1 MTQVGDLIW
10 KQFKQLRL
18 IKFVENKS
26 LPILFFLMVFIVVF
40 GHSITMPIRGQIA
53 FGTNFLS
60 EDGTRYAI
68 TMLEMNGKNYDEA
81 CSMVEKKFSQLA
93 KFIEKP
99 EYNVCYQPND
109 KVYSHL
115 YGPRVVFPSLAALIY
130 PLTGINSI
138 LWIPIL
144 IFFLIMVYQFRL
156 AKYLNFSPPAI
167 LLSTFI
173 ALGSK
178 HFIQLSLSTAAT
190 DLILSLLVFLLFFVL
205 VHNLKNSILFITIIF
220 IIILS
225 TFNRQNQFFWIFFSL
240 VIIVLTKIL
249 HLVERRKLYLASGL
263 ILLLQIPSIYITEH
277 FWNSFSIAKQSQLF
291 PVVNEPSNF
300 LINFTRIA
308 AKILITDGATIITKN
323 LSTLVLFLTPVVL
336 FIFLNSSTNNFE
348 KNKLNVKF
356 MFVFL
361 IAVLSGCFANSMI
374 QAVGNTYLRMY
385 LPFMTVSTIPLMYLC
400 DRFIFKKS
408 QNL

>member
-1 MTQVGDLIW
+1 MTQGGELIRR
-10 KQFKQLRL
+10 QFTQLRF
-18 IKFVENKS
+18 IKFVKNKS
-26 LPILFFLMVFIVVF
+26 LPICFFLMVFFVVV

-68 TMLEMNGKNYDEA
+68 TMLEMKGKNYDEA

-99 EYNVCYQPND
+99 EYNVCYQSND

-115 YGPRVVFPSLAALIY
+115 YGPRVVYPSLAALIY

-144 IFFLIMVYQFRL
+144 IFSLIMVYQFRL

-173 ALGSK
+173 ALSSK

-190 DLILSLLVFLLFFVL
+190 DLILSLLVFSLFFVL
-205 VHNLKNSILFITIIF
+205 VHNLKNSILCITIIF

-225 TFNRQNQFFWIFFSL
+225 TLNRQNQFFWIVFSL
-240 VIIVLTKIL
+240 VLIVLTKIL
-249 HLVERRKLYLASGL
+249 HLVQIRKLYLVSGL

-308 AKILITDGATIITKN
+308 TKILITDGATIITKN

-348 KNKLNVKF
+348 KNKLDMKF

-361 IAVLSGCFANSMI
+361 SAVLSGCFANSMI

-385 LPFMTVSTIPLMYLC
+385 LPLMTVSAIPLMYLF

-408 QNL
+408 QNS

>member
-1 MTQVGDLIW
+1 MTQGGDLIR
-10 KQFKQLRL
+10 KHFTQLRF

-26 LPILFFLMVFIVVF
+26 LPILFFLMVFFVVF

-68 TMLEMNGKNYDEA
+68 TMLEMKGKNYDEA

-93 KFIEKP
+93 KLIEKP
-99 EYNVCYQPND
+99 EYNVCYPSND
-109 KVYSHL
+109 EVYSHL
-115 YGPRVVFPSLAALIY
+115 YGPRVVYPSLAALVY

-144 IFFLIMVYQFRL
+144 IFYLIMVYQFRL

-173 ALGSK
+173 ALSSK

-190 DLILSLLVFLLFFVL
+190 DLILSLLVFTLFFVL
-205 VHNLKNSILFITIIF
+205 VHKLRNSILFTTIIL

-240 VIIVLTKIL
+240 TIIVL
-249 HLVERRKLYLASGL
+249 HLVERRKLYLVSGL

-277 FWNSFSIAKQSQLF
+277 YWNSFSIAKQSQLF

-308 AKILITDGATIITKN
+308 TKILITDGATIITKN

-336 FIFLNSSTNNFE
+336 FIFLNSSTKNIK
-348 KNKLNVKF
+348 KNKLDIKF

-361 IAVLSGCFANSMI
+361 SAVLSGCFANSMI

-385 LPFMTVSTIPLMYLC
+385 LPFMTVSTIPLMYLF

-408 QNL
+408 QNI

>member
-1 MTQVGDLIW
+1 MTQGGDLIR
-10 KQFKQLRL
+10 KQFTQLRF

-26 LPILFFLMVFIVVF
+26 LPILFFLMVFFVVF

-68 TMLEMNGKNYDEA
+68 TMLEMKGKNYDEA

-93 KFIEKP
+93 KLIEKP
-99 EYNVCYQPND
+99 EYNVCYQSND
-109 KVYSHL
+109 EVYSHL
-115 YGPRVVFPSLAALIY
+115 YGPRVVYPSLAALVY

-144 IFFLIMVYQFRL
+144 IFYLIMVYQFRL
-156 AKYLNFSPPAI
+156 AKYLNFSPQAI

-173 ALGSK
+173 ALSSK

-190 DLILSLLVFLLFFVL
+190 DLILSLLVFTLFFVL
-205 VHNLKNSILFITIIF
+205 VHKLRNSILFTTIIF

-240 VIIVLTKIL
+240 TIIVLTKIL
-249 HLVERRKLYLASGL
+249 HLVERRKLYLVSGL

-277 FWNSFSIAKQSQLF
+277 YWNSFSIAKQSQLF

-308 AKILITDGATIITKN
+308 TKILITDGATIITKS

-336 FIFLNSSTNNFE
+336 FIFLNSSTKNIK
-348 KNKLNVKF
+348 KNKLDIKF

-361 IAVLSGCFANSMI
+361 SAVLSGCFANSMI

-385 LPFMTVSTIPLMYLC
+385 LPFMTVSTIPLMYLF

-408 QNL
+408 QNV